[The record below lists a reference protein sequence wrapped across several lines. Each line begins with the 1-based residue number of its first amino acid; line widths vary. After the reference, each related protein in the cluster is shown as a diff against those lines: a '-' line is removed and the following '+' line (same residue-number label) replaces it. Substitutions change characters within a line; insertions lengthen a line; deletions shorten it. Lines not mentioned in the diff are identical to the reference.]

1 MFTGLIQEIGTVLG
15 AERRGGYL
23 VLRVGYD
30 PARGTLR
37 AGDSMAVNG
46 VCLTATRLGE
56 RWFAADLSGETQRRT
71 TLGGLRA
78 GSRVNLERPVSASDP
93 LGGHVVLGHVD
104 AVGRIR
110 RLRPSAAALEILV
123 QAPPEVLG
131 LLVPKG
137 SIAVDGV
144 SLTAGAIE
152 RDGFWIYL
160 IPETVGRTT
169 LGSRSVGEEVN
180 LEADYLAKL
189 VKRFV
194 ERLPAAFGRAPAAP
208 RHAERGGEGA

>member
-1 MFTGLIQEIGTVLG
+1 VFTGLIQEIGSVLG
-15 AERRGGYL
+15 AERRGGSL
-23 VLRVGYD
+23 RLRVGYD
-30 PARGTLR
+30 PARGALR
-37 AGDSMAVNG
+37 PGDSMAVNG
-46 VCLTATRLGE
+46 VCLTAAALEE
-56 RWFAADLSGETQRRT
+56 RAFTADLSGETQRAT
-71 TLGGLRA
+71 TLGSLRP

-104 AVGRIR
+104 AVGRVR
-110 RLRPSAAALEILV
+110 RVRPGRAALEILV
-123 QAPPEVLG
+123 QAPPEVMA

-144 SLTAGAIE
+144 SLTAGVLE

-169 LGSRSVGEEVN
+169 LGTRAVGDEVN

-189 VKRFV
+189 VKKFV
-194 ERLPAAFGRAPAAP
+194 GKS
-208 RHAERGGEGA
+208 GGA